1 MRKHVRVWILGLL
14 VAAGVTA
21 GATAVA
27 AAPSSASVNQGT
39 IFACANGTNWE
50 NPGC

>member
-21 GATAVA
+21 GATALA
-27 AAPSSASVNQGT
+27 AAPSSASANQGAVL
-39 IFACANGTNWE
+39 ACANGTNWE
-50 NPGC
+50 TSGC